1 MHTHKLCLL
10 IVIAA
15 ALALTTTGCGPPA
28 LSPGH
33 LRLVVMNVGE
43 AESILVQTPDAA
55 CLIDA
60 GDPSSSPEILRTL
73 GKCGVHG
80 LDLVV
85 LSHPHADHTGG
96 FLGLRR
102 AQKIRQVLESGF
114 SDESVLQRRIGTW
127 LQASRIPHRRA
138 RAGQKIRLGR
148 EVTMDV
154 LWPPAQYVRGT
165 ESDANN
171 NSVVL
176 RVNHGRVHLLLVGD
190 LQAEGEG
197 RLLSAGVPV
206 SAGFLK
212 VGHQGSRGA
221 SSDEFLAR
229 VRPRLAAIAA
239 GKHNVYGHPAK
250 ETLMRLS
257 RVGAAVYRT
266 DRDGVLTFESDGR
279 SIWRSSL

>member
-1 MHTHKLCLL
+1 M
-10 IVIAA
+10 
-15 ALALTTTGCGPPA
+15 
-28 LSPGH
+28 
-33 LRLVVMNVGE
+33 
-43 AESILVQTPDAA
+43 QTPDAA

-60 GDPSSSPEILRTL
+60 GDATSAPEILRTL
-73 GKCGVHG
+73 GRCGVHG

-96 FLGLRR
+96 LLGLRR
-102 AQKIRQVLESGF
+102 SQEVRQVLESGF
-114 SDESVLQRRIGTW
+114 PDESVLQGRIDRW
-127 LQASRIPHRRA
+127 LETSRIPHRRA
-138 RAGQKIRLGR
+138 RAGQRIKVGR

-154 LWPPAQYVRGT
+154 LWPDAQYVRGT
-165 ESDANN
+165 GSDANN

-190 LQAEGEG
+190 LQAEGET
-197 RLLSAGVPV
+197 RLLSAGWPV
-206 SAGFLK
+206 GASFLK

-221 SSDEFLAR
+221 SSDLFLAR

-250 ETLMRLS
+250 ETLMRL
-257 RVGAAVYRT
+257 RRAGVTVYRT